1 MKVLKDKEGQ
11 LSILNITQ
19 KFILSPDCGKYN
31 TRLLLNIA
39 ALGPK
44 AKDNAV
50 GFAANQLRV
59 SAHCFLAKIDL
70 YPDVKQK
77 SSMFWKF
84 FANCEIIDRG
94 DIYLAK
100 EECLSIP
107 NETFSVER
115 YNIIVIEYMDRK
127 GNHNKETYT
136 GINAQIIQHEVDH
149 CNGILINN
157 NTTTTH

>member
-11 LSILNITQ
+11 LSILNLTQ
-19 KFILSPDCGKYN
+19 KFILSSDCGKYN
-31 TRLLLNIA
+31 TRLSLKIA
-39 ALGPK
+39 ALGPN

-59 SAHCFLAKIDL
+59 SAHCFLAKISTREGTTL
-70 YPDVKQK
+70 PVAQ
-77 SSMFWKF
+77 WKF

-94 DIYLAK
+94 DIYMAK

-107 NETFSVER
+107 NETFNVER

-136 GINAQIIQHEVDH
+136 DIDAQIIQHETDH